1 MKRSETLHT
10 ETSVDKQ
17 IRDFLFCDIHPE
29 TDQRPH
35 NLGNIHINRPRH
47 TPRKTDSHTGVQQ
60 QTDQRPYILG
70 NIPPNISETSHLGYT
85 PTKSSDT
92 LYHGIHMSKEIRD
105 PHHKSCSHKHTWKL
119 TLCNPPKKT
128 PTDQRPH
135 SLGIQTQKYQSLTYT
150 HILDIYPSRVLVYVS
165 SYILRHI

>member
-17 IRDFLFCDIHPE
+17 IRDFLLCDIHPE

-47 TPRKTDSHTGVQQ
+47 TPRKTDSHTGIQQ

-105 PHHKSCSHKHTWKL
+105 ILENSHYAT
-119 TLCNPPKKT
+119 PPQKN

-135 SLGIQTQKYQSLTYT
+135 SLGYTNTKISESLTYT
-150 HILDIYPSRVLVYVS
+150 HILDIYTSRVLVYVS